1 MKGLNHP
8 FLSYITHR
16 KMNLTSEQVDRFYP
30 KRVRKHMYF
39 KHNCQNK
46 KKNQVKSI
54 KTAIHDYAAIP
65 WKAFQSSIQNTS
77 PSKELIRQRL
87 CALVSWACSLLH
99 PPADNGKYHLTLDR
113 YGLDDVNF
121 KINPQLTMFLVT

>member
-1 MKGLNHP
+1 MIMQ
-8 FLSYITHR
+8 LSPGR
-16 KMNLTSEQVDRFYP
+16 RFNLVY
-30 KRVRKHMYF
+30 
-39 KHNCQNK
+39 K
-46 KKNQVKSI
+46 K
-54 KTAIHDYAAIP
+54 
-65 WKAFQSSIQNTS
+65 NTS

-99 PPADNGKYHLTLDR
+99 PSADNGNYRLTLDR